1 MFSGKTR
8 NEITAFI
15 TTRKKLF
22 TTLALFTALINLLML
37 VPSVYMLQVYDRVL
51 PSGNDMTLLMLTLI
65 MIGLFI
71 LMGGLDFLR
80 NLLVIRMSN
89 QFDMA
94 LNTRIYTAAF
104 QAKLNRSPGIT
115 PSAALTDLMLLR
127 RFITGNGIF
136 AFFDL
141 PWFPVYLL
149 VIALFNPWLGLFAL
163 CGALLLLF
171 LAIINE
177 RFSGPPLTAANQ
189 FATTAQLMQS
199 SHFEHTQP
207 ADAMGMQHHLR
218 QRWLNNH
225 LCCLEA
231 QTQASDIAAK
241 MMSLT
246 KTTRIALQSLML
258 GLGGW
263 LALDNTITPGM
274 MIAGS
279 ILMGRALAPIEQVIG
294 VWKSAK
300 ESRLAYQRLKTLLA
314 AHPSPPEK
322 IALPVP
328 KGNLSV
334 SVMQAGYPHSNVP
347 LLHNLHFSLA
357 AGEVLG
363 VIGPSGA
370 GKSTLA
376 KLLAGLWP
384 ATRGAVRL
392 DGADIS
398 QQDKAEIGQYI
409 GYLPQEIALFTGTI
423 ADNIARFDPQADTDN
438 IICAAKMAQIHELIL
453 QLPQGYETLTG
464 PNGEGLSGGQ
474 RQRIALA
481 RALYGSPALIILDEP
496 NSNLDDAGILALV
509 SAINTLKEQK
519 KTVILITHHKQL
531 LSVTDK
537 LLLLIDGHTKL
548 SGPTAQVIAELNH
561 SPKNDPPENN
571 TQAGNSQ
578 GNRAE
583 HHDK

>member
-8 NEITAFI
+8 NEITTFM

-51 PSGNDMTLLMLTLI
+51 PSGNEMTLLMLTLI
-65 MIGLFI
+65 MTGLFI

-104 QAKLNRSPGIT
+104 QAKLNHTPGIT
-115 PSAALTDLMLLR
+115 PSAALTDLMLMR

-149 VIALFNPWLGLFAL
+149 IIALFNPWLGLFAL

-171 LAIINE
+171 LAMINE

-199 SHFEHTQP
+199 SHFEHTRP

-218 QRWLNNH
+218 QRWLH
-225 LCCLEA
+225 YHHRCLEA
-231 QTQASDIAAK
+231 QTQASDVAAK

-314 AHPSPPEK
+314 AHPLPPVK

-328 KGNLSV
+328 QGNLSV

-392 DGADIS
+392 DGADIC
-398 QQDKAEIGQYI
+398 QQDKTGIGQHI

-423 ADNIARFDPQADTDN
+423 ADNIARFDPHADADN

-464 PNGEGLSGGQ
+464 SNGEELSGGQ

-519 KTVILITHHKQL
+519 KTIILITHHKQL

-537 LLLLIDGHTKL
+537 LLLLIDGHVKL
-548 SGPTAQVIAELNH
+548 SGPTAQVITQLSH
-561 SPKNDPPENN
+561 S
-571 TQAGNSQ
+571 QAG
-578 GNRAE
+578 RE
-583 HHDK
+583 

>member
-8 NEITAFI
+8 NEITTFM

-51 PSGNDMTLLMLTLI
+51 PSGNEMTLLMLTLI
-65 MIGLFI
+65 MTGLFI

-104 QAKLNRSPGIT
+104 QAKLNHTPGIT
-115 PSAALTDLMLLR
+115 PSAALTDLMLMR

-149 VIALFNPWLGLFAL
+149 IIALFNPLLGLFAL

-199 SHFEHTQP
+199 SHFEHTRP

-218 QRWLNNH
+218 QRWLH
-225 LCCLEA
+225 YHHRCLEA
-231 QTQASDIAAK
+231 QTQASDVAAK

-314 AHPSPPEK
+314 AHPLPPVK

-328 KGNLSV
+328 QGNLSV

-392 DGADIS
+392 DGADIC
-398 QQDKAEIGQYI
+398 QQDKTGIGQHI
-409 GYLPQEIALFTGTI
+409 GYLPQEISLFTGTI
-423 ADNIARFDPQADTDN
+423 ADNIARFDPHADADN
-438 IICAAKMAQIHELIL
+438 IIYAAKMAQIHELIL

-464 PNGEGLSGGQ
+464 SNGEELSGGQ

-519 KTVILITHHKQL
+519 KTIILITHHKQL

-537 LLLLIDGHTKL
+537 LLLLVDGHVKL
-548 SGPTAQVIAELNH
+548 SGPTAQVITQLSH
-561 SPKNDPPENN
+561 S
-571 TQAGNSQ
+571 QAG
-578 GNRAE
+578 RE
-583 HHDK
+583 